1 MSALIT
7 KSSKKLTENILLPC
21 CGTNVLLNSSLTRQ
35 LVYLL
40 EQLLNVIFHL
50 FDLPGIGTLT
60 LVVNSK
66 QHIHS
71 LWNHFLDTCLVS
83 WFSLKAILTYV
94 LSRAMS
100 PSSKALKKNHNH
112 MNAFA
117 LRHCCRTERC
127 SIHKTFYSTINTYL

>member
-1 MSALIT
+1 MSGLIT
-7 KSSKKLTENILLPC
+7 KPSKKLTENILLPC

-83 WFSLKAILTYV
+83 WFESHTYICFEQSDV
-94 LSRAMS
+94 TFIQSFKKESQSHECVCTPTLLSD
-100 PSSKALKKNHNH
+100 
-112 MNAFA
+112 
-117 LRHCCRTERC
+117 
-127 SIHKTFYSTINTYL
+127 

>member
-71 LWNHFLDTCLVS
+71 LWNNFLDTCLVS
-83 WFSLKAILTYV
+83 WFGLKAILTYV

-100 PSSKALKKNHNH
+100 PSSKALKKESQSHECVCTPT
-112 MNAFA
+112 
-117 LRHCCRTERC
+117 LL
-127 SIHKTFYSTINTYL
+127 SD